1 MAEMFPVTDHYLH
14 PDAEIVHSPV
24 FESAVVKVSRGTEA
38 DLTPQESQALE
49 PFQLEAAATEP
60 AASSRAGHDATP
72 CISATD
78 ELRDVVFLRANL
90 SMVQLKDN
98 TIDNTFLYCNVRA
111 LLATQTSNRN
121 RSNRLV
127 TVVSSKICLWERL
140 LEQLLHVLKSQH
152 E

>member
-1 MAEMFPVTDHYLH
+1 M
-14 PDAEIVHSPV
+14 
-24 FESAVVKVSRGTEA
+24 
-38 DLTPQESQALE
+38 Q
-49 PFQLEAAATEP
+49 
-60 AASSRAGHDATP
+60 AGHDATP

>member
-1 MAEMFPVTDHYLH
+1 M
-14 PDAEIVHSPV
+14 
-24 FESAVVKVSRGTEA
+24 
-38 DLTPQESQALE
+38 Q
-49 PFQLEAAATEP
+49 
-60 AASSRAGHDATP
+60 AGHDATP

-98 TIDNTFLYCNVRA
+98 TIEQIIHFFIVMSEHC
-111 LLATQTSNRN
+111 SPP
-121 RSNRLV
+121 RLV

>member
-24 FESAVVKVSRGTEA
+24 FESAVVKVS
-38 DLTPQESQALE
+38 
-49 PFQLEAAATEP
+49 
-60 AASSRAGHDATP
+60 
-72 CISATD
+72 
-78 ELRDVVFLRANL
+78 RDVVFLRANL

>member
-24 FESAVVKVSRGTEA
+24 FESAVVKV
-38 DLTPQESQALE
+38 
-49 PFQLEAAATEP
+49 
-60 AASSRAGHDATP
+60 SRAGHDATP